1 MQCGSDEGTKKKKVK
16 QVKDKVMNSVF
27 KAKKQMLENILSK
40 VASVNVEI
48 TFARTNMI
56 TIAWDEENKSAFERL
71 QNYFKGKLFGYEY
84 DEECDMSVCCLNI

>member
-1 MQCGSDEGTKKKKVK
+1 MQCGSDKGTKKKKVK

>member
-1 MQCGSDEGTKKKKVK
+1 
-16 QVKDKVMNSVF
+16 MNSVF

-40 VASVNVEI
+40 VAKVSVEI
-48 TFARTNMI
+48 TFARVNMI

-84 DEECDMSVCCLNI
+84 DEECDMSVCCLNL

>member
-1 MQCGSDEGTKKKKVK
+1 
-16 QVKDKVMNSVF
+16 MNSVF
-27 KAKKQMLENILSK
+27 KAKKQMLENTLSK

-84 DEECDMSVCCLNI
+84 DEECDMSVCCLNF